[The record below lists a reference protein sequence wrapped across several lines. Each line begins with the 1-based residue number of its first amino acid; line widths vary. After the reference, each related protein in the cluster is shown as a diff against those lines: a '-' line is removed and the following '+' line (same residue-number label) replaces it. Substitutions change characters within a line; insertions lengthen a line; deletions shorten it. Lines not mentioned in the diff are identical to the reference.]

1 MYMTK
6 SPLDH
11 LFPTQKEP
19 AGNTAIPA
27 IAARP
32 SYIQGIKAPAMLTLI
47 SNELHIRNTAL

>member
-1 MYMTK
+1 MRK
-6 SPLDH
+6 SPIDH

-32 SYIQGIKAPAMLTLI
+32 SYIQGTKAPAMLTLI
-47 SNELHIRNTAL
+47 SSELHIRNTAL